1 MPGKILKSFVL
12 TDEQSKLVGDNI
24 RLLYSFMNKNRMPPM
39 DPDEIYSELSL
50 ARALPGRGDI

>member
-1 MPGKILKSFVL
+1 MSKIIKNFVL

-39 DPDEIYSELSL
+39 DSDERSL
-50 ARALPGRGDI
+50 EMAT